1 MAGLTLAGTSRADAP
16 TVIRLAIEDICPE
29 HTNLLH

>member
-1 MAGLTLAGTSRADAP
+1 MASLTLVGTSPACAP
-16 TVIRLAIEDICPE
+16 TVIRLAFEDICPE